1 MLGEFW
7 SAVSLLI
14 AVIHDLKMCWV
25 AELLGVVLL
34 MGSNQTGRSR
44 IGRWLAGW
52 MDVMSI
58 FGILSQNPHFTMT
71 TKYLHI
77 ACKVLQTDSNVM
89 GNDHKETC
97 R

>member
-34 MGSNQTGRSR
+34 MGANQTGRSR

-52 MDVMSI
+52 MADMSI
-58 FGILSQNPHFTMT
+58 FGILSQNPRFTMT

-89 GNDHKETC
+89 RNDHKETC